1 MYSAKAVGATSSE
14 GILAVWLMSWSNHC
28 TRRYNFQ
35 VNQCYG
41 RGGVEFTERRIAA
54 YFDDLT
60 WSVVLQSLIN
70 DANRRR
76 WRTKLAGG
84 SRDPGQDALAL
95 PTGIVV
101 QYVRCTPSA
110 WPTAYT
116 SGWNSAGGAQGGFK
130 KLRWGTMGW
139 VCGEAGPPIPPQKL
153 NFFTRNDVFWQI
165 PSEIFFRILPSALE
179 RSENI
184 RRRIVMKLIRPFK
197 QIIGCIWR

>member
-1 MYSAKAVGATSSE
+1 MTGGGGRIHWA
-14 GILAVWLMSWSNHC
+14 SN
-28 TRRYNFQ
+28 
-35 VNQCYG
+35 
-41 RGGVEFTERRIAA
+41 RG

-84 SRDPGQDALAL
+84 SRDPGQDGLAL

-116 SGWNSAGGAQGGFK
+116 SGWNSAGGAQGGFR

-139 VCGEAGPPIPPQKL
+139 VCGEAGPPSPAQKL

-165 PSEIFFRILPSALE
+165 PSEIFFRILPSN
-179 RSENI
+179 ENI